1 MKQTR
6 LIMSTVPGRELLQAP
21 VSWARQE
28 LLSLAELLSDRPA
41 EPTAALIRAMKE
53 DA

>member
-6 LIMSTVPGRELLQAP
+6 LIMSTVPRRELPQAS
-21 VSWARQE
+21 VSWTRQE
-28 LLSLAELLSDRPA
+28 LVSLAKLLSGRPA
-41 EPTAALIRAMKE
+41 EPTTALICAMKE

>member
-1 MKQTR
+1 MKQTW
-6 LIMSTVPGRELLQAP
+6 LIMSTVPRRELPQAP
-21 VSWARQE
+21 VSWATQE
-28 LLSLAELLSDRPA
+28 LVSLAKLLSDRPA

>member
-1 MKQTR
+1 MTPTWFIAFTAHRRVVRK
-6 LIMSTVPGRELLQAP
+6 AP
-21 VSWARQE
+21 IAWTRQE
-28 LLSLAELLSDRPA
+28 LVSLAKLLSDSPA

>member
-6 LIMSTVPGRELLQAP
+6 LIMSIVPRRELPQAP
-21 VSWARQE
+21 VSWATQE
-28 LLSLAELLSDRPA
+28 LVSLAKLLSDGSA
-41 EPTAALIRAMKE
+41 EPAAALIRAMKE